1 MRGLVV
7 ELAVAEV
14 VVAGKA
20 VAGVAQDTPFL
31 TEAVGEG
38 SEWWFAWLYITGG
51 TQVFSLSRDHSDCR
65 GEENQIGRQRESRKS
80 ASCCLPKILARGPP
94 TDP

>member
-14 VVAGKA
+14 VAAGKA
-20 VAGVAQDTPFL
+20 AAGLAQDTPFL

-38 SEWWFAWLYITGG
+38 SEWWFAWLCITGG
-51 TQVFSLSRDHSDCR
+51 PQ
-65 GEENQIGRQRESRKS
+65 
-80 ASCCLPKILARGPP
+80 
-94 TDP
+94 